1 MTWPLLHQVAPA
13 ELEAVLLSH
22 PLVIDAGVIGIP
34 DLTAGELPAAWVV
47 KKLGANLTEKELI
60 DFVSGKIYIML
71 IGYIYS
77 SKMGGLYRY
86 FPRHDLL
93 FFRIKW

>member
-34 DLTAGELPAAWVV
+34 DPTAGELPAAWVV
-47 KKLGANLTEKELI
+47 KKPGANLTEKELI
-60 DFVSGKIYIML
+60 DFVSGEYNHIE
-71 IGYIYS
+71 
-77 SKMGGLYRY
+77 
-86 FPRHDLL
+86 FPESLS
-93 FFRIKW
+93 IKWYWANDTFGSFNSCKHR